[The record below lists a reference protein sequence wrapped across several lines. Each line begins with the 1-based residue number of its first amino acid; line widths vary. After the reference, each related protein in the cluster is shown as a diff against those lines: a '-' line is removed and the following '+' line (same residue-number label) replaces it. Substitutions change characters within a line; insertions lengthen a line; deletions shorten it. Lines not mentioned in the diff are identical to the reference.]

1 MSDESSNVSTVRF
14 QNLGD
19 ANYDKW
25 SPRME
30 ADLIRKNLWDGI
42 IEIIV
47 DPKDK
52 TPEQI
57 AAEFE
62 LKKSK
67 RKAQKMAEARAE
79 MVLRVD
85 DGQLSHM
92 RSKDPMEIWANLRDV
107 HRARGF
113 ATSLA
118 LRRKFLTAK
127 KNDTQ
132 TMQAWIGNVQSLAYT
147 IEEAGIPV
155 TDQDKILALTMG
167 LPPSYDAVI
176 INFDSTAPSE
186 LTFQSVITRLLND
199 ETRQLSSALPV
210 PIPTAV
216 IPDTIRIKSE
226 ENVAFAAN
234 SRGSRSDVTCHFCD
248 KKGHYK
254 TECREKQKWEDSKN
268 TSAHVANDLDEW

>member
-1 MSDESSNVSTVRF
+1 MADEPSHISSARF
-14 QNLGD
+14 RNLDD

-30 ADLIRKNLWDGI
+30 ADLVRKSLWDGI
-42 IEIIV
+42 VEIII

-52 TPEQI
+52 TPAEI
-57 AAEFE
+57 LAEFE

-79 MVLRVD
+79 MLLRVD

-92 RSKDPMEIWANLRDV
+92 RSKDPMEIWENLRDV

-127 KNDTQ
+127 KEDTK
-132 TMQAWIGNVQSLAYT
+132 TMQSWIGHVQSLAYS

-176 INFDSTAPSE
+176 INFDSTAPAD
-186 LTFQSVITRLLND
+186 LTFQSVITRLLNE
-199 ETRQLSSALPV
+199 ETRQLSSSVLHTV
-210 PIPTAV
+210 PDSIQVKT
-216 IPDTIRIKSE
+216 E
-226 ENVAFAAN
+226 ENVAFATN
-234 SRGSRSDVTCHFCD
+234 SSGSRSDIVCHFCD

-254 TECREKQKWEDSKN
+254 STCREKQKWEETKN
-268 TSAHVANDLDEW
+268 ASAHTADGFEEW

>member
-1 MSDESSNVSTVRF
+1 
-14 QNLGD
+14 
-19 ANYDKW
+19 
-25 SPRME
+25 
-30 ADLIRKNLWDGI
+30 LIRKSLWDGI
-42 IEIIV
+42 VEIIV

-57 AAEFE
+57 QTEFE

-79 MVLRVD
+79 MLLRVD

-127 KNDTQ
+127 KDDTQ
-132 TMQAWIGNVQSLAYT
+132 TMQAWIGSVQSLAYT

-186 LTFQSVITRLLND
+186 LTFQSVITRLLNE
-199 ETRQLSSALPV
+199 ETRQLSGTISLPAAIT
-210 PIPTAV
+210 PAT
-216 IPDTIRIKSE
+216 TQIKSE
-226 ENVAFAAN
+226 ENVAFTAN
-234 SRGSRSDVTCHFCD
+234 SRGSRADIICHFCD

-254 TECREKQKWEDSKN
+254 TECREKQKWEESKN
-268 TSAHVANDLDEW
+268 AASAHSATDFEEW